1 MLRQGRCH
9 HRAQARLAHRLPQP
23 FPAIGSIFRRTDD
36 RRVEDVAIEPVT
48 FEPGSAIL
56 SPDAATHLQRVADFL
71 RASPYVQLTLQPAT
85 SEEDLR
91 AVRAQEVTARI
102 RRLQRWP

>member
-1 MLRQGRCH
+1 MPPPRPGPSGTS
-9 HRAQARLAHRLPQP
+9 AAQP
-23 FPAIGSIFRRTDD
+23 FRAIGSIFRRTDD

-85 SEEDLR
+85 SEEDLP